1 MGIYDSIDNKLRNLR
16 SKHDEVV
23 KVDGIRA
30 EMQEVNDVIREQIY
44 LIGQF
49 YWQKYFDGEYAPGED
64 KVFFDEIDRCNEEIR
79 HLMNKVED
87 CKVEG
92 LTERETIDYATNSRI
107 EQRMAEA
114 EERRRLRAEDKER
127 RNIEKEHLR
136 IENAERRRVQKE
148 ENDRIAKEKAIERAL
163 EKERL
168 AAEKAARKVEKD
180 RIAAEKAAER
190 AAEKERLAAEKAA
203 KKAHIAAEKAEKARA
218 EAEALAR
225 STEDDGQPKG

>member
-30 EMQEVNDVIREQIY
+30 EMQEVNDAIREQIY

-127 RNIEKEHLR
+127 RNIEK
-136 IENAERRRVQKE
+136 AERRRMQKE

-190 AAEKERLAAEKAA
+190 EAEKERLAAEKAA